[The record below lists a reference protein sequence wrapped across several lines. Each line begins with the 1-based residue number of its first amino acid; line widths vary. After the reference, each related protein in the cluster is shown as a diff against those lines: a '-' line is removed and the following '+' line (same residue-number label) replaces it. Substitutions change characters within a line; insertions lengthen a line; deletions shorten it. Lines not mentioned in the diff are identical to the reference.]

1 MKYKAFE
8 TINRKHFEGIYEAGL
23 DEIMVKHTIE
33 AIFDSSMDEWQER
46 IKAQQ
51 IANMVYAEE
60 LIMEIDSARETVE
73 EYLISKIDSIAE
85 KVMTDKNYSLDTFI
99 DYPKVL
105 SLLKQRIGH
114 AI

>member
-1 MKYKAFE
+1 MTYKTFE
-8 TINRKHFEGIYEAGL
+8 TINRKHFEGIYESAL
-23 DEIMVKHTIE
+23 DDIMISHTIE
-33 AIFDSSMDEWQER
+33 AIFDASIDDWQKR

-51 IANMVYAEE
+51 VANMVYGDE
-60 LIMEIDSARETVE
+60 LLNEIDSARQTVE
-73 EYLISKIDSIAE
+73 DYLIEKIDSIAE
-85 KVMTDKNYSLDTFI
+85 KVMTDENYSLDTFI